1 MYKKTILILFLLL
14 SACMSFK
21 ENNELAIP
29 PIAIEEITTTN
40 NQ

>member
-29 PIAIEEITTTN
+29 PIAKGEITITN
-40 NQ
+40 N

>member
-1 MYKKTILILFLLL
+1 MYQKTILILFLLL

-29 PIAIEEITTTN
+29 PIAQDEITITN
-40 NQ
+40 N